1 MTTNPQLS
9 VPEAFATHFGKPPQ
23 IVARAPGRVNIIGEH
38 TDYNNGFVLPAALDR
53 AVYIAASPR
62 DDDQVN
68 VLSLDYTV
76 TATTRLGL
84 LHDDSLHEAT
94 LYPRG
99 VLALLQSGGTKIKG
113 VDLAIGSDIPIGA
126 GLSSSAAVGVA
137 MLEVACKLF
146 NIQMTQPEKARMA
159 QRVENEFIGA
169 PTGIMDQMASACG
182 KADHA
187 LLIDCRSLDTQLV
200 PVPTAISLLVLDT
213 STRHDHATG
222 DYGVRRQQCEEAAR
236 LLGVASLRDV
246 TPEQLAAR
254 ADDLPEVIER
264 RAAHVVNENVR
275 TLACVEA
282 LKTGDLETVGRLLN
296 ESHVSLSQLFEVS
309 NRELDI
315 MAGIA
320 QQEEGCYGARM
331 MGGGFGGA
339 VIAAVRKENEQ
350 VFAERVEMAYNAA
363 THLKAYISIV
373 HPGDGSGLVKG

>member
-1 MTTNPQLS
+1 MTINPQVS
-9 VPEAFATHFGKPPQ
+9 VPEAFAAHFGKQPQ

-38 TDYNNGFVLPAALDR
+38 TDYNDGFVLPAALDR

-68 VLSLDYTV
+68 VVSLDYTI
-76 TATTRLGL
+76 TASTRLNL
-84 LHDDSLHEAT
+84 LHDDTLHEAT
-94 LYPRG
+94 TYPRG
-99 VLALLQSGGTKIKG
+99 VLALLQSGGHPVKG
-113 VDLAIGSDIPIGA
+113 LDLALGSDIPIGA
-126 GLSSSAAVGVA
+126 GLSSSAAVGIA
-137 MLEVACKLF
+137 MIEVACKLF
-146 NIQMTQPEKARMA
+146 DIKMSQPEKAKLA

-187 LLIDCRSLDTQLV
+187 LLIDCRTLDLKLV
-200 PVPTAISLLVLDT
+200 PVPTEVSLLVLDT

-222 DYGVRRQQCEEAAR
+222 GYGERRQQCEEAAR
-236 LLGVASLRDV
+236 LLGVKKLRDI

-254 ADDLPEVIER
+254 ADELPEGIER

-282 LKTGDLETVGRLLN
+282 LKQNDLETVGRLIN
-296 ESHVSLSQLFEVS
+296 ESHASLSQLFEVS

-315 MAGIA
+315 MAAIA
-320 QQEEGCYGARM
+320 QKEEGCFGARM

-339 VIAAVRKENEQ
+339 VIAVVRNEN
-350 VFAERVEMAYNAA
+350 VKAFAERVEMAYNAA
-363 THLKAYISIV
+363 THLKAYVSVV
-373 HPGDGSGLVKG
+373 HPGEGSGIVTR